1 MAPFRVS
8 INTHTRNYRRRHP
21 FATKPIANERG
32 WNFSAGSLLKYLIII
47 SFTLRALVI
56 FNFFNQMDDSALIKK
71 EEIRRDGRKR
81 ERVFMSEWLK
91 DMFLASS

>member
-1 MAPFRVS
+1 M
-8 INTHTRNYRRRHP
+8 
-21 FATKPIANERG
+21 
-32 WNFSAGSLLKYLIII
+32 KYLIII

-56 FNFFNQMDDSALIKK
+56 FNFFTQMDDSALIKK
-71 EEIRRDGRKR
+71 EELRRDGLKR

>member
-1 MAPFRVS
+1 M
-8 INTHTRNYRRRHP
+8 
-21 FATKPIANERG
+21 
-32 WNFSAGSLLKYLIII
+32 LKYLIII

-56 FNFFNQMDDSALIKK
+56 FNFFTQMDDSALIKK
-71 EEIRRDGRKR
+71 EELRRDGLKR